1 MYFSINIEHFSR
13 YKTGNG
19 EFLKC
24 RVNCANTPRK
34 KATQHTHTHTDQF
47 QQKDKNE
54 MHLTN

>member
-34 KATQHTHTHTDQF
+34 KATQTTHTD
-47 QQKDKNE
+47 
-54 MHLTN
+54 

>member
-34 KATQHTHTHTDQF
+34 KATHKPHTDQF

>member
-34 KATQHTHTHTDQF
+34 KATHKPHTQISFSRQTKTRCI
-47 QQKDKNE
+47 
-54 MHLTN
+54 LPTN

>member
-1 MYFSINIEHFSR
+1 MYFSINTEHFSR
-13 YKTGNG
+13 YKTGMVI
-19 EFLKC
+19 LKC

-34 KATQHTHTHTDQF
+34 SHTTHTHTDQF